1 MTTWQGL
8 VGPDGA
14 PIPKGLSEHV
24 AFPTM
29 SGMRTV
35 WRDGQAA
42 NLTPRRM
49 AEILRAAD
57 MGDGIDYLTLAED
70 MEERETQYGT
80 VLGIR
85 KRAIQLLDVQIDA
98 ASDAAKDVEIADD
111 VRGLFA
117 RPELLAA
124 FGDMLDALGK
134 GFSAVE
140 MIWETTARRWTPAEF
155 IWRDPR
161 FFQFD
166 RLTGRSLRLR
176 CDGNFEGEPLAPAKF
191 VVHVPRLKSGLPLRG
206 GLARFAVWAFL
217 FKSYSLRD
225 WASFLE
231 TYGMP
236 IRLGKY
242 GLAASEDQQRLLLK
256 AVRQIASD
264 AAAIIPES
272 MSIDFISDTSGG
284 SGGSSGG
291 SGFGG
296 FAEYLDEAIA
306 KVVLGQTLTTDK
318 GANRAQ
324 AQVHD
329 GVRKD
334 VAASDARQ
342 LALTLT
348 RDVMIP
354 YITINYGAQARYP
367 TLSLPMPDAAN
378 IQVVSEALDKLVRLG
393 LDVEAA
399 EARAML
405 GFRDPK
411 PGAKLLTPPAPAAPG
426 PSPFAPALNR
436 AGGCACCGGG
446 LALNRS
452 GRPTPTTEIEAIGAH
467 YAADWRPQMEPML
480 KPIFDAVAG
489 ATSLEQ
495 LRDELPALYDRM
507 DTAPLERLLAAATA
521 IARGLGDVG

>member
-1 MTTWQGL
+1 MTMVQGL
-8 VGPDGA
+8 VGPDGQPIQKAALGA
-14 PIPKGLSEHV
+14 PT
-24 AFPTM
+24 AFPTVGGQR
-29 SGMRTV
+29 SV
-35 WRDGQAA
+35 WRQGVAA
-42 NLTPRRM
+42 DLTPRRV

-57 MGDGIDYLTLAED
+57 QGDGIDYLTLAEE

-85 KRAIQLLDVQIDA
+85 KRAIQGLDVQIDA
-98 ASDAAKDVEIADD
+98 ASDDGKDVEIADD

-117 RPELLAA
+117 RPEVLAA

-134 GFSAVE
+134 GYSVVE
-140 MIWETTARRWTPAEF
+140 MLWETTASRWTPREF

-166 RLTGRSLRLR
+166 RLTGRNLRLR
-176 CDGNFEGEPLAPAKF
+176 VDGSFEGEPLAPAKF
-191 VVHVPRLKSGLPLRG
+191 VAHVPRLKSGLPLRG
-206 GLARFAVWAFL
+206 GLARFAIWAFL

-242 GLAASEDQQRLLLK
+242 NSSASDEQQKLLLK

-264 AAAIIPES
+264 AAAIIPDT
-272 MSIDFISDTSGG
+272 MVIDFVSDKSGG

-291 SGFGG
+291 SAFGG
-296 FAEYLDEAIA
+296 HAEYLDEAIA

-354 YITINYGAQARYP
+354 YIVFNYGVQPRYP
-367 TLSLPMPDAAN
+367 TLSLPMPDNAN
-378 IQVVSEALDKLVRLG
+378 IQVVSDALDKLIKYG
-393 LDVEAA
+393 LDVPVS

-405 GFRDPK
+405 GFREPK
-411 PGAKLLTPPAPAAPG
+411 TGEKVLAPPPPIAPG
-426 PSPFAPALNR
+426 PGFPALNR
-436 AGGCACCGGG
+436 SGCACCGGR
-446 LALNRS
+446 LALNRADAPAS
-452 GRPTPTTEIEAIGAH
+452 PSSELDAIGAH
-467 YAADWRPQMEPML
+467 YAADWRPQMEPLL
-480 KPIFDAVAG
+480 KPLFEAVAG

-495 LRDELPALYDRM
+495 LRDALPGLYDRM
-507 DTAPLERLLAAATA
+507 DTGPLERQLAAATA
-521 IARGLGDVG
+521 IARGLGDIG